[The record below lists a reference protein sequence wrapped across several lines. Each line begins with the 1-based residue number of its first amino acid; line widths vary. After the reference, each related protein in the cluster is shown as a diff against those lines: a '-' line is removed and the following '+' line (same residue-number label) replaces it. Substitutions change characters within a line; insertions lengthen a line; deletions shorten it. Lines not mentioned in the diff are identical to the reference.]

1 MQQAAASQAYI
12 EALQARADAELGADG
27 EPLPVEPR
35 DETSFRSLLAEL
47 DGMEQGLKTDFD
59 DLLELPEVPEPA
71 ALEAVSPAPV
81 ADLVALEG
89 APELDADAEE
99 EAALARAIAAEALER
114 MRD

>member
-1 MQQAAASQAYI
+1 
-12 EALQARADAELGADG
+12 
-27 EPLPVEPR
+27 
-35 DETSFRSLLAEL
+35 
-47 DGMEQGLKTDFD
+47 MEQGLKTDFD

-71 ALEAVSPAPV
+71 ALAAVSPAPV
-81 ADLVALEG
+81 ADLVALES